1 MSSNK
6 NDNELIGLGLTPKA
20 IRQDLILFKEE
31 VLKDIKDVQKEFTNK
46 FGKIEETLKKQINI
60 YESKVNNF
68 EYRINN
74 LSNSIS
80 SDKSL
85 IQKVEELVKFKEDT
99 SGKLLTESIRLTN
112 LETDFKTNIKNIEN
126 ILSNSVIYPG
136 IIGYSAKFKTFHD
149 FIDYV
154 LKHISDLDLF
164 KEKSIHDLG
173 PYKKKINESIEFV
186 KLQVNHIVG
195 AANEFTIKSVNDAEQ
210 RMRSLIQL
218 YDDRL
223 QDTRVEN
230 ANYSIGLNKKS
241 EQLSRLIENIYE
253 VRKDIYKKLND
264 EVKDM
269 KVEQKQLGRYFT
281 SYKKQFTLIKDKFA
295 QLSEFIR
302 DVRFR
307 ANLAPDAKKRDFVN
321 MAKQMDLRN
330 NLTSS
335 YNSLTNKKL
344 SDFPRTNTSDL
355 DDNFESPERYNN
367 NVLSKSLGLSKRNSA
382 QVGLNSFS
390 NKLTDKFNISNK
402 KQKLYKNSISGTL
415 KFKKS
420 LTKNINIDEKGD
432 ILDIGTQ
439 QNTLNRRNTTA
450 IIIPNK
456 LNKEFS
462 QFNKKNSNFDFYN
475 FIKEKDEN
483 SLTISSSEDNND
495 NDSDKEKNKIRFQS
509 PSKKPIIN
517 SKNQYII
524 KEEDEN
530 NNSEITED
538 NNKKKKSKDIKINKE
553 EDKRNS
559 LINNNKSEQVNNQ
572 IKFEKEKNID
582 KKLLNLYS
590 NNSEEKKKSKENED
604 KDDIKRNKENKINII
619 YKESSENKKNNEIEK
634 EKKNDNEK
642 YKEKENEKKN
652 QKIKE
657 LINKENDIKINDD
670 KKGDEYKNNNKL
682 NINKNINN
690 QNSDTNI
697 NNKVE
702 NANINKNIT
711 GAKVLN
717 KKDNLVKNQ
726 ENRVEIFQKDKERN
740 NTVSIVNINDI
751 FMSSNFNDQRNQF
764 LSTANNYFF
773 AYTPEY
779 EYKKQYM
786 QTMKAMTAKNSS
798 SFPKFNNGK
807 SSSKSFNKT
816 KENFINKQIEQNNDL
831 DYNHH
836 LDIDKSDQA
845 YKTYTSFPKI
855 QFEGMD
861 KRRPFLNR
869 KIVVLNSSKNKKT
882 NDVNNIIN
890 KRAGKVSLNKRIDS
904 YNYIKRG
911 ISPPL

>member
-20 IRQDLILFKEE
+20 LRQDLILFKEE
-31 VLKDIKDVQKEFTNK
+31 VLTDIKSVQKEFTNK
-46 FGKIEETLKKQINI
+46 FSKMEETLKSQINI

-68 EYRINN
+68 EQRIMN

-80 SDKSL
+80 SDKAL
-85 IQKVEELVKFKEDT
+85 IKKVEELSKFKDDT
-99 SGKLLTESIRLTN
+99 NGKLLTESIRLTH

-136 IIGYSAKFKTFHD
+136 IIGYSAKFRTFHD
-149 FIDYV
+149 FVDYV
-154 LKHISDLDLF
+154 LKHISDLNLF
-164 KEKSIHDLG
+164 KEKNIHDLG

-195 AANEFTIKSVNDAEQ
+195 AANEFTVKSVNDAEQ

-230 ANYSIGLNKKS
+230 ANYSIGLSKKS

-281 SYKKQFTLIKDKFA
+281 SYRKQFTLIKDKFA

-307 ANLAPDAKKRDFVN
+307 ANLVPDAKKRDFVN

-335 YNSLTNKKL
+335 YNSFNNKKP
-344 SDFPRTNTSDL
+344 SDFSRTNTSDL
-355 DDNFESPERYNN
+355 DYIFESPEPYNN
-367 NVLSKSLGLSKRNSA
+367 KNMLSKSLGISKRNSV
-382 QVGLNSFS
+382 QIGQNSFA
-390 NKLTDKFNISNK
+390 NKLSDKFNISGK
-402 KQKLYKNSISGTL
+402 KKNLYKNSISGTL
-415 KFKKS
+415 KIKKS
-420 LTKNINIDEKGD
+420 LTKNINIDDRND
-432 ILDIGTQ
+432 ILEIGFK

-450 IIIPNK
+450 IINPNK

-462 QFNKKNSNFDFYN
+462 QFNRKNSNFDFYN

-483 SLTISSSEDNND
+483 SLSISSSEDYND
-495 NDSDKEKNKIRFQS
+495 NEKEKNKIRLPS
-509 PSKKPIIN
+509 PSKKPIIKD
-517 SKNQYII
+517 KNQYII

-538 NNKKKKSKDIKINKE
+538 NNNKKKKSKEFKINKE

-559 LINNNKSEQVNNQ
+559 QIYISKSVQINKQNK
-572 IKFEKEKNID
+572 IEKEKNID
-582 KKLLNLYS
+582 EKILNLNS
-590 NNSEEKKKSKENED
+590 NNSEDKIESEENKD
-604 KDDIKRNKENKINII
+604 KDDTKRSKDNKINNA
-619 YKESSENKKNNEIEK
+619 YKENSENKKNNEIEK
-634 EKKNDNEK
+634 NKKDDNEK
-642 YKEKENEKKN
+642 EKGNEKNN

-657 LINKENDIKINDD
+657 KLINKENDTKASDE
-670 KKGDEYKNNNKL
+670 KKGYENKNNIKL
-682 NINKNINN
+682 YINKNINN
-690 QNSDTNI
+690 HNSDTNI
-697 NNKVE
+697 NNRVS
-702 NANINKNIT
+702 NTNINKNIT
-711 GAKVLN
+711 GAKPLN
-717 KKDNLVKNQ
+717 KKDNNIVKYQ
-726 ENRVEIFQKDKERN
+726 ENKNEIFQKDKERN

-751 FMSSNFNDQRNQF
+751 FKNNNFNDQRNQF
-764 LSTANNYFF
+764 LGTANNYFF

-786 QTMKAMTAKNSS
+786 QTVKSITAKNSP
-798 SFPKFNNGK
+798 SFQKFNNGK

-816 KENFINKQIEQNNDL
+816 KDNFINKQYEQYNDL
-831 DYNHH
+831 DNIHH
-836 LDIDKSDQA
+836 IDIDKSDQA
-845 YKTYTSFPKI
+845 YKTFTSFPKI
-855 QFEGMD
+855 QFEGTD
-861 KRRPFLNR
+861 KRRSYLNR
-869 KIVVLNSSKNKKT
+869 KIVVLNNPKNKKI

-890 KRAGKVSLNKRIDS
+890 KRARKVSLNKKIDS
-904 YNYIKRG
+904 YNYIKKG